1 MPAET
6 RVAEWISAD
15 AGTGASMESGNQIW
29 NPICADLMNAA
40 VKKKK
45 LISSIVFIS
54 HTILFLTSFTK
65 KFELSKTIKELVL
78 VMFTNNI
85 KAKKI
90 QQSLNLLKV

>member
-45 LISSIVFIS
+45 AYKLYSIYIAYNTIFNLIY
-54 HTILFLTSFTK
+54 K
-65 KFELSKTIKELVL
+65 KVWVK
-78 VMFTNNI
+78 
-85 KAKKI
+85 
-90 QQSLNLLKV
+90 